1 MKILVTGANGFMGQK
16 LVDELI
22 RSDHKVRVFLR
33 RSNDKLTNKNIEVF
47 IGDYNNQSDLI
58 NACQGIDVI
67 YHLAAIRDKWG
78 TPWQEYL
85 RVNVTNTTNLL
96 NAAVKSNVKQFIYIS
111 SISVITPP
119 FDKKY
124 YGQSKK
130 LAEAKVNKFQQ
141 TGKINTT
148 IIRPVITYGPG
159 DNGMIYKMILM
170 INSGKFVVVGD
181 GQNTVHLCYIDD
193 LMQGMLKILANKKA
207 YGKTYALPGPK
218 PIIINDLVARINK
231 ILGKKSNLIHIPLII
246 AKPIA
251 YVVELIYRSLK
262 LKNEPIISLNK
273 INTIAVNRSFSY
285 EMAKKE
291 LNYQPCFDYQIGLD
305 KTIDWMKKSK
315 LI

>member
-1 MKILVTGANGFMGQK
+1 MKILVTGASGFMGQK

-22 RSDHKVRVFLR
+22 NAGHEIRIFLR
-33 RSNDKLTNKNIEVF
+33 HKNKQLTKLSVEVVVGQFNDQICLNKV
-47 IGDYNNQSDLI
+47 
-58 NACQGIDVI
+58 CQNIDVI

-85 RVNVTNTTNLL
+85 EVNVNNTKNLL
-96 NAAVKSNVKQFIYIS
+96 DAAVKSNVKQFIYIS
-111 SISVITPP
+111 SISVVTPP

-130 LAEAKVNKFQQ
+130 LAEEVVNKFQLS
-141 TGKINTT
+141 GRINTT
-148 IIRPVITYGPG
+148 IIRPVITYGPN

-170 INSGKFVVVGD
+170 IKSGKFVIIGN

-193 LMQGMLKILANKKA
+193 LMQGLLKVLGNSKA
-207 YGKTYALPGPK
+207 YGKTYVLPGPK
-218 PIIINDLVARINK
+218 PIKINDLVLMINRILNK
-231 ILGKKSNLIHIPLII
+231 KPNLIHIPLII

-251 YVVELIYRSLK
+251 YVIEKIYRSLN

-273 INTIAVNRSFSY
+273 INTIAVNRSFDY
-285 EMAKKE
+285 DLTQKE
-291 LNYQPCFDYQIGLD
+291 LGYEPKFDYQIGLD
-305 KTIDWMKKSK
+305 KTIDSMRKNK